1 MAVFLS
7 KIYLFTA
14 LLTIISYIRSTII
27 RMLDGNEDGLEYFGS
42 LLVHTVL
49 GSVATLTF
57 YTPVFISDLIN
68 LITMGYDLFFEF
80 DIDYSISTL
89 TKSLSPL
96 FMMGMGI
103 CTKNLLVSG
112 FISFFLEDVLEY
124 VLEQLNNIHVTK
136 I

>member
-1 MAVFLS
+1 
-7 KIYLFTA
+7 
-14 LLTIISYIRSTII
+14 
-27 RMLDGNEDGLEYFGS
+27 
-42 LLVHTVL
+42 
-49 GSVATLTF
+49 
-57 YTPVFISDLIN
+57 
-68 LITMGYDLFFEF
+68 MGYDLFFEF